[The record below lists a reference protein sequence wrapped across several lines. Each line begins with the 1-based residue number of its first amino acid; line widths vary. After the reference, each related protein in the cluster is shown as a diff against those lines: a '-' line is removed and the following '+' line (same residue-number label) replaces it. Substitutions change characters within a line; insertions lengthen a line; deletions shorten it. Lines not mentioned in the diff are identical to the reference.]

1 MSGRLRIAVFFA
13 VGIVLAFAWGL
24 YFVVI
29 SSVGFKLD
37 LTLALLVPTIA
48 VIAGLAGIELY
59 IGRRRSKTREETS
72 GLNDPTP

>member
-1 MSGRLRIAVFFA
+1 LRIAVFFA

-59 IGRRRSKTREETS
+59 IGRRRSKSREETS